1 MKFAPPG
8 STFVTYFC
16 FARSRAD
23 IKDLTDQRVSAMN
36 PKPRSNRVLC
46 CILLFAS
53 LAGCVPAHH
62 VQRTQ
67 VAEACEV
74 RVCRNFGTGV
84 DRCGC
89 KRYREIETQMQRLM
103 GDIPEP
109 WQ

>member
-1 MKFAPPG
+1 
-8 STFVTYFC
+8 
-16 FARSRAD
+16 
-23 IKDLTDQRVSAMN
+23 MN
-36 PKPRSNRVLC
+36 SKPRSNRVLSVC

-62 VQRTQ
+62 VQRTR

-74 RVCRNFGTGV
+74 TVCRNFGTGV
-84 DRCGC
+84 DRCEC

-103 GDIPEP
+103 GDTPEP